1 MSVAVMPTSTLEISR
16 RALIADLG
24 ATLDEQQEFRSHAE
38 LVSTDMPARLAW
50 AIQREGWI
58 VEPAV
63 CDLALRLARRYG
75 QGARRRRIVAV
86 FLREAAAALRFA
98 PPEFRDPHDWAQ
110 VALMNVGSIAYTA
123 EGQGAGARRRP
134 SVSALNSRD
143 RGCQAIARRGA
154 CRCIVCGAP
163 VHQAPVGGAVVER
176 FHHPLTCSSWCGESE
191 RYYTDAMARVFDRC
205 EWLLAEAMTLRV
217 EMLASPRV

>member
-1 MSVAVMPTSTLEISR
+1 MSVTLMRTNTLEISR

-24 ATLDEQQEFRSHAE
+24 ATLGEQQEFRNHAE
-38 LVSTDMPARLAW
+38 LASTYMPARLAW
-50 AIQREGWI
+50 AIHREGWI

-98 PPEFRDPHDWAQ
+98 PSEFRDGHDWAQ

-123 EGQGAGARRRP
+123 QGQAAGAARRP
-134 SVSALNSRD
+134 SVPALNSRD
-143 RGCQAIARRGA
+143 RGCHAIACRGA
-154 CRCIVCGAP
+154 SRCIVCGTP

-176 FHHPLTCSSWCGESE
+176 SHQPLTCSSPCGKSE

-217 EMLASPRV
+217 EMLPPPTV